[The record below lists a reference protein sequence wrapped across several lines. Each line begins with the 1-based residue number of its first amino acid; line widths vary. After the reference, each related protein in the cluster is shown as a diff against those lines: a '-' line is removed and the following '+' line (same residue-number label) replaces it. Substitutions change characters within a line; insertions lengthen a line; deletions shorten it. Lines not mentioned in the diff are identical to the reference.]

1 MTASRALRG
10 SLVVA
15 SVTCALAPAVL
26 AQDGGPHVVILQST
40 HSRKVC
46 AKDIQR
52 VAVGDTKIA
61 SVQVLNAR
69 ELLIL
74 GEQPG
79 QTSLMIWYTDGSFEQ
94 ATYAVRRD
102 LSVLAAAIK
111 EIHPGITVEAA
122 PDRDAVV
129 LRGVVPELGL
139 ARAAEALAARYLGA
153 VFSGVRGA
161 AAPLVKAP
169 GESAEKPGVTP
180 EVVRMGNEPPVTSA
194 VVINLIRLEH
204 LPSRLEDRIGQAI
217 STTGIAAV
225 GSVSVK
231 RLQKGPLPDDEQDV
245 FLLEGKVP
253 SQVALSRVLSVA
265 ARTVTGE
272 QNAAGTDEVRV
283 VADEAGALYRRGG
296 VQQAATASLN
306 GFGSLGGGSG
316 SSSSNNQLSN
326 RIGSNIGRA
335 KILETAHGR
344 VLSFVEVADLP
355 QVRVAVRIYEV
366 NRTKLSTLSFDP
378 QAINTDFDAN
388 GLNPST
394 LATALQG
401 NVTRVGATPRF
412 FQGPPRIDARNIFSF
427 LESGLG
433 NETQL
438 AGRRFAINMVF
449 NYLETE
455 GIARSLSS
463 PTLTVLSGE
472 IAQFQAG
479 GEVPVPEAFVPPVTP
494 QPGSSGATVG
504 ATGVFSSVSFRSFG
518 VQLAVRPLAGEDGT
532 ITLDVL
538 PQVVTPDPNLTAQ
551 IRQSTGT
558 SLASTAFQSR
568 GVLTSSRLQDGQAL
582 LIGGLVTRG
591 TSGDA
596 SYIPWLHK
604 VPLLGLLFERTRS
617 SDNDLD
623 LVVVLDPTIIRESN
637 PAAAVWAFPD
647 ELELARSALRPKKKD
662 AKEDK

>member
-1 MTASRALRG
+1 MSASRALRG
-10 SLVVA
+10 ALVVA
-15 SVTCALAPAVL
+15 SITCALAPAVL
-26 AQDGGPHVVILQST
+26 AQEGGPRVVILQST

-46 AKDIQR
+46 EKDIQR

-79 QTSLMIWYTDGSFEQ
+79 QTSLMIWYADGTFEQ

-102 LSVLAAAIK
+102 LSVLTAAIH
-111 EIHPGITVEAA
+111 EIHPGISVEAA

-129 LRGVVPELGL
+129 LRGVVPDLAL

-153 VFSGVRGA
+153 VYAGVRGA

-169 GESAEKPGVTP
+169 GESTEKPGTTP
-180 EVVRMGNEPPVTSA
+180 EVVRMGAEPPATSA

-217 STTGIAAV
+217 SSSGIAAV

-253 SQVALSRVLSVA
+253 SQVALSRVLSLA

-272 QNAAGTDEVRV
+272 QNNPGSDEIRV

-296 VQQAATASLN
+296 AQSSAASLSS
-306 GFGSLGGGSG
+306 FGSFGGG
-316 SSSSNNQLSN
+316 SSSSSGSNQLSN

-335 KILETAHGR
+335 KILETARGR
-344 VLSFVEVADLP
+344 VLSFIEVADLP

-378 QAINTDFDAN
+378 QAINTDFNAN

-401 NVTRVGATPRF
+401 SNVTRVGATPGF
-412 FQGPPRIDARNIFSF
+412 FQGAPRIDARNIFSF

-472 IAQFQAG
+472 VAQFQAG
-479 GEVPVPEAFVPPVTP
+479 GEVPVPEAFVPPIAP
-494 QPGSSGATVG
+494 QGGTNTIG
-504 ATGVFSSVSFRSFG
+504 TTGVFSSVSFRAFG
-518 VQLAVRPLAGEDGT
+518 VQLSVRPLAGEDGT

-558 SLASTAFQSR
+558 SVASTAFQSR

-623 LVVVLDPTIIRESN
+623 LVVVLDPTIVRENN

-647 ELELARSALRPKKKD
+647 ELELTRSALRKKKEP
-662 AKEDK
+662 KEDK